1 MQRGRSLASQT
12 MCSIRIRGASGR
24 YAIWRISSSLRR
36 RAARMS
42 AMPSS
47 SASSPW
53 ATKTVGGGSTGIPT
67 PIMSAHDSSTIVLR
81 LLTTWCTMPS
91 DFNKDTP
98 SLPVRF
104 SFRHYNG
111 SGDIDAMLAV
121 HNSCRERDRTDP
133 HSVCH
138 SLPNLNADAYARL
151 VQDAPPSATLLAIE
165 EDQVVAHAWMEVWGV
180 EERLYLWR
188 VWVTPRHRGLG
199 LGTAMHRW
207 GEARARAL
215 QEGDPRPAFHLANAT
230 DREQDAVALLHNEG
244 YQLSFISP

>member
-1 MQRGRSLASQT
+1 
-12 MCSIRIRGASGR
+12 
-24 YAIWRISSSLRR
+24 
-36 RAARMS
+36 
-42 AMPSS
+42 
-47 SASSPW
+47 
-53 ATKTVGGGSTGIPT
+53 
-67 PIMSAHDSSTIVLR
+67 
-81 LLTTWCTMPS
+81 MPS

-244 YQLSFISP
+244 YQLSFISPELAFDSFDSLPPEPTVADITLRPLLSTLANALVPYAGDPSASFLD